1 MRQGFVY
8 FINVFLNR
16 IRNNVS
22 TYSYIIITIININI
36 VIEFNIFR
44 FAIIEA
50 YIGVVGLV
58 NQMSVAC

>member
-22 TYSYIIITIININI
+22 TYPYIIITIININI